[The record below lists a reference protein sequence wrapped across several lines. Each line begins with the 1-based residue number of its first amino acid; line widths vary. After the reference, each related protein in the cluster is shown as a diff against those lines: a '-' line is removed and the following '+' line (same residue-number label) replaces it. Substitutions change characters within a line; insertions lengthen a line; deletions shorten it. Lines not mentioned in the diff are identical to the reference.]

1 MVEWLFGWC
10 SMSPKPGGFNP
21 SRLTF
26 DEVKQYADLF
36 KDLLKENPVVKW
48 SIIMAGVGGLCEI
61 LHTLWLAARFAFGF

>member
-1 MVEWLFGWC
+1 
-10 SMSPKPGGFNP
+10 MSPKAGGFNP

-48 SIIMAGVGGLCEI
+48 SIISAGIGGAFEI
-61 LHTLWLAARFAFGF
+61 FHTLWLAARFWFKF